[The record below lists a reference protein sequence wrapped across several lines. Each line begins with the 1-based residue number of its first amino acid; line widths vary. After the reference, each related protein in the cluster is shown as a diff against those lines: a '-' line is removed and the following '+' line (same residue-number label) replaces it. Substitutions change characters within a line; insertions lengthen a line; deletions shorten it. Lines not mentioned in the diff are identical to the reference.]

1 MGMLVKE
8 IREDYNSSNDHKE
21 QFHFYVAGDFFNDDV
36 KGQQSLMHWCLID
49 LEIEQSDILSIESPE
64 EQRNFFLQQL

>member
-8 IREDYNSSNDHKE
+8 IREDYNSLNDHKE

-49 LEIEQSDILSIESPE
+49 LEI
-64 EQRNFFLQQL
+64 